1 MLKVPK
7 KGTRINFYSEGDW
20 NGVDYQLHISK
31 LPVFFLGKSSLDS
44 LDTFSPAIQN
54 YPIHQKEWIE
64 WILRIMAIP
73 EDPFE
78 AGLDVTDGLANL
90 VVGGFIPL
98 GFAGAGALISH
109 LPSPVKQKW
118 YN

>member
-1 MLKVPK
+1 
-7 KGTRINFYSEGDW
+7 
-20 NGVDYQLHISK
+20 
-31 LPVFFLGKSSLDS
+31 
-44 LDTFSPAIQN
+44 
-54 YPIHQKEWIE
+54 
-64 WILRIMAIP
+64 MAIP

-109 LPSPVKQKW
+109 LRSPVKQK
-118 YN
+118 